1 MKVNTVG
8 GKRPV
13 TNASINLRNKATGAT
28 QKFVTNDKGE
38 YSLGLKSNEEFDIT
52 ADTKGYLPS
61 ETKVVAQKSD
71 DAAFKNNLDLN
82 FDLKRIKVK
91 ESMVLENL
99 LYDLGKSSIRQE
111 GYRVLERV
119 VTFMKDNPEVK
130 IEISSHTDSRSSAA
144 FNKKLSQ
151 LRANNVKQYLIDK
164 GIDASRIKAIGYGES
179 KLLNKC
185 KDGVKCTEE
194 EHQVNRRTEMH
205 IIQ

>member
-1 MKVNTVG
+1 M
-8 GKRPV
+8 
-13 TNASINLRNKATGAT
+13 RNKATGAT